1 MWEHVSQYLAQLGGV
16 GSIDALKVH
25 LFYLSLT
32 GTTFS
37 WFSSLSPNSIDS
49 WEQLEC
55 KFYDHFYCSENELKL
70 SDLTLVRQGRD
81 ESVTDY
87 IRRFRDTKNRC
98 FNLTISEMDMADLAF
113 NGLHSYLQEKL
124 DGHTFITLPQLQ
136 QKASAQESRSK
147 ENKDNFKHTW
157 HNVNYVDCD
166 SNSSIDES
174 NDVYAAEFCC
184 TSKAKSYACD
194 SLTLVHKN
202 RPEEIKFTFDVA
214 KCDKFFDELHKV
226 GCIKMTHT
234 IPPLDELKQK
244 AYCWWHNSFS
254 HATNDCN
261 IFRRQ
266 VQSAINEWQLSLKE
280 MQVEKN
286 PFSVNT
292 IDLQNFKVLIQP
304 EQAETAKGKNVVI
317 GEKRTITI
325 DDNVLSWEVVLE
337 KTTDGKESLKIIIKA
352 STLGGQ
358 AQAKIAEETVR
369 HLGAPQPVGPA
380 HATGQTVLAER
391 RPTSPIRLI
400 SHIGQT
406 DPRAPR
412 Q

>member
-1 MWEHVSQYLAQLGGV
+1 LSNKSRVYQKLYPLHFDLVPYPVDWCTPNFVKFNGEDNKTMWEHVSQYLAQLGGV

-147 ENKDNFKHTW
+147 ENKDNFKHT
-157 HNVNYVDCD
+157 
-166 SNSSIDES
+166 
-174 NDVYAAEFCC
+174 
-184 TSKAKSYACD
+184 
-194 SLTLVHKN
+194 
-202 RPEEIKFTFDVA
+202 
-214 KCDKFFDELHKV
+214 
-226 GCIKMTHT
+226 
-234 IPPLDELKQK
+234 
-244 AYCWWHNSFS
+244 
-254 HATNDCN
+254 
-261 IFRRQ
+261 
-266 VQSAINEWQLSLKE
+266 
-280 MQVEKN
+280 
-286 PFSVNT
+286 
-292 IDLQNFKVLIQP
+292 
-304 EQAETAKGKNVVI
+304 
-317 GEKRTITI
+317 
-325 DDNVLSWEVVLE
+325 
-337 KTTDGKESLKIIIKA
+337 
-352 STLGGQ
+352 
-358 AQAKIAEETVR
+358 
-369 HLGAPQPVGPA
+369 
-380 HATGQTVLAER
+380 
-391 RPTSPIRLI
+391 
-400 SHIGQT
+400 
-406 DPRAPR
+406 
-412 Q
+412 